1 MNKKDRAQHVTQHLD
16 EEEEEEFVCDACG
29 EPLKDE
35 EDLELHMAVEHDEEE
50 GENEDM
56 DFDDVD
62 NEGNQAV
69 LFNWCG
75 NG

>member
-29 EPLKDE
+29 EQLKDE

-56 DFDDVD
+56 DFDDDD

-69 LFNWCG
+69 LFN
-75 NG
+75 